1 VLCPS
6 CGHENR
12 EDATFCLKCGGRF
25 AVTCPSC
32 QRELPPEAEFCDKCG
47 GSLAEV
53 APSPP
58 TPAPTRTPTVPTSF
72 AAGRYQVKRFLG
84 EGGRKRV
91 YLAHDTRLDRDVA
104 FSLIKTE
111 GLDASGLARVRRE
124 AQAMGRLGS
133 HPHIVTVHDIGDED
147 RQPYIIQE
155 FMEGGSVQDIV
166 DQAPDHRLPID
177 QSLQIA
183 AEVCQALQHA
193 HDRGIIHRDVKPGNI
208 WLTADPSASSGQAI
222 ARLGD
227 FGLAVAIDL
236 SRLTR
241 AGMMVGTVAYMPP
254 EQALGGKVDTRSD
267 LYGLG
272 AALYEMVCG
281 RPPFSGHDP
290 VAVISQ
296 HLNTPPVAPSFHNPS
311 LPPALNALILK
322 LLAKNPQDRPSSADE
337 VLAALQTIRR
347 QIQQGEVVVAA
358 EAPAAAPIGRVAWG
372 TFVGRAREIEQLKER
387 LADAFSGLGSVA
399 MVVGDAGIGKTRL
412 LQEFATYARLRGAQV
427 LWGAAYE
434 GEARLPYGPFAEAL
448 RDYVSRTSVETLR
461 QAVTEGSSVLAAL
474 APEVKA
480 KLPDLP
486 EPPPVAAEA
495 EAYRLFQE
503 VTEFLKNASTSAPL
517 VLVLED
523 LQWADKGSCSLL
535 QHLARRLA
543 GSRMLVAISCR
554 EAELEPS
561 HSLREALPHLR
572 RESGFWELPLKGLRE
587 SEVNELITL
596 LAEQELPR
604 PLVLALHQ
612 ETEGNPF
619 FVQETLK
626 HLIETE
632 ALYQEEGRWTSKAT
646 TISDIGLPESVRE
659 VMERRL
665 AGLSEE
671 CHRLLQVGAVLGRRF
686 SLSLAQ
692 RVAELDEEV
701 ILQTVEEA
709 LAAQVVREQRQE
721 RRTYYQ
727 FTSTLLRENLY
738 GRLSAPRRERL
749 HLRAAHALEE
759 AYPDRLEDYAAELA
773 YHYREAGEG
782 APAETAYRWTV
793 KAAQQA
799 LAAYAPA
806 EAVLLYRSAL
816 ELADAVGVPQGEKA
830 NLLLWGLG
838 AAQHGADDLEG
849 MIQSYEE
856 AAREFEGAG
865 DVAGAAMAYAA
876 LSAFLVWQGQ
886 LERALRFAEKGLE
899 LVGPA
904 DQAERAM
911 LLAYH
916 ANSSLMLHRFD
927 TAFREAAEAEALAE
941 HVTDPLTLGA
951 LFSAIAW
958 LYCFGCFP
966 QKAREAGDRSAPAY
980 EAAGELAFACYPR
993 LASLLSGTYQGQVSA
1008 AGPEWPDL
1016 RRLSEQRLA
1025 FQPAYTAAIYHARQR
1040 LLAGDL
1046 VESERI
1052 GDEVLRLVSEMR
1064 VFAIVP
1070 QILELSS
1077 VLMMLTRRYDQ
1088 AEARLAALQAAYEA
1102 AERGAWLAGSWPW
1115 RVRLCLEKGDTASAR
1130 KLLADRPRWPFE
1142 EPLSTGGAYNL
1153 LACGEALAELGETEG
1168 LDACYQRLRE
1178 LNGRGIEFFL
1188 PCLVP
1193 RVIAMLDAVSG
1204 RWDDATTYFEKAL
1217 SLARRLGYRLE
1228 LAATL
1233 LAYAKMRLARDAP
1246 GDAEAA
1252 TAMLNEALH
1261 LYQDMGLPQRVE
1273 KVLAVK
1279 MQAQEKVAPGL
1290 TPPPRARRT
1299 MRSTIEQILPSAL
1312 ADAPGLARH
1321 SDERGTV
1328 TILFTDIEG
1337 STALAQRLGDKA
1349 YHALL
1354 AEHNRILREQVAC
1367 HGGHEVK
1374 SMGDGFMV
1382 AFASAARALSCAVDI
1397 QKAFA
1402 AYNETAEQPI
1412 RVRIGLNTG
1421 ESIEEAGD
1429 YFGTAV
1435 TLAARI
1441 AARAQGGQI
1450 LVSEVVRTVGGSL
1463 AGVEFRDAGR
1473 KQLKGIKGR
1482 QRVFEVVW

>member
-1 VLCPS
+1 VGQKFCDS
-6 CGHENR
+6 CGQ
-12 EDATFCLKCGGRF
+12 
-25 AVTCPSC
+25 AVS
-32 QRELPPEAEFCDKCG
+32 
-47 GSLAEV
+47 
-53 APSPP
+53 AP
-58 TPAPTRTPTVPTSF
+58 PTRTPTPSPAAPTSF
-72 AAGRYQVKRFLG
+72 AADRYQIKRFLG

-104 FSLIKTE
+104 FSIVKTE
-111 GLDASGLARVRRE
+111 GLDAAGLARVRRE
-124 AQAMGRLGS
+124 AQAMGRLGD
-133 HPHIVTVHDIGDED
+133 HPNVVTVHDIGEEAG
-147 RQPYIIQE
+147 QPCIVCQ
-155 FMEGGSVQDIV
+155 FMEGGSVLDIV
-166 DQAPDHRLPID
+166 EQAPNHTLRID

-183 AEVCQALQHA
+183 SEVCQALQHA

-208 WLTADPSASSGQAI
+208 WLTADGH

-227 FGLAVAIDL
+227 FGLAVALDL
-236 SRLTR
+236 SRMTQ

-272 AALYEMVCG
+272 ATLYEMLTG

-311 LPPALNALILK
+311 LPPALNDLILK
-322 LLAKNPQDRPSSADE
+322 LLAKDPQDRPSSADD
-337 VLAALQTIRR
+337 VLAVLQTLRE
-347 QIQQGEVVVAA
+347 QIEQGELVAA
-358 EAPAAAPIGRVAWG
+358 AEPVAATPIGRVAWG
-372 TFVGRAREIEQLKER
+372 TFVGREREMEQLKER

-448 RDYVSRTSVETLR
+448 QDYVSRTSVQTLR
-461 QAVTEGSSVLAAL
+461 QAVTEGSSVLAPL
-474 APEVKA
+474 APELKA

-543 GSRMLVAISCR
+543 GSRLLLVISCR

-561 HSLREALPHLR
+561 HPLREALPHLR
-572 RESGFWELPLKGLRE
+572 REGGFWELSLKGLRE
-587 SEVNELITL
+587 SEVKELVTV
-596 LAEQELPR
+596 LAEQEVPR
-604 PLVLALHQ
+604 ALVLALHQ

-632 ALYQEEGRWTSKAT
+632 VLYQEEGQWTSKAP
-646 TISDIGLPESVRE
+646 ISDIGLPESVRD

-671 CHRLLQVGAVLGRRF
+671 CRRLLQVGAVLGRRF

-701 ILQTVEEA
+701 VLRAVEEA

-727 FTSTLLRENLY
+727 FTSTLLRENLH

-749 HLRAAHALEE
+749 HLRAARALEE

-799 LAAYAPA
+799 VAAYAPA
-806 EAVLLYRSAL
+806 EAVALYGSAL
-816 ELADAVGVPQGEKA
+816 ELADAVGLSRGEKA
-830 NLLLWGLG
+830 ALLWDL
-838 AAQHGADDLEG
+838 AFAQHGAGDLEG
-849 MIQSYEE
+849 HIQSSEE
-856 AAREFEGAG
+856 AAREFEAAG
-865 DVAGAAMAYAA
+865 DVAGAARAYSWLAGY
-876 LSAFLVWQGQ
+876 LGWQGRVRRGLQ
-886 LERALRFAEKGLE
+886 FAEKGLE

-904 DQAERAM
+904 DRAERAM

-916 ANSSLMLHRFD
+916 AIDSLSLHRFD
-927 TAFREAAEAEALAE
+927 TVFKEIAEAESLAE
-941 HVTDPLTLGA
+941 HITDPWTLGHV
-951 LFSAIAW
+951 FNGIAY
-958 LYCFGCFP
+958 LYWFACFP
-966 QKAREAGDRSAPAY
+966 QKAQEASDRGAAAL
-980 EAAGELAFACYPR
+980 EAAGEVALACYPR
-993 LASLLSGTYQGQVSA
+993 LWSLLSATAQGRVAA

-1016 RRLSEQRLA
+1016 LRISEQRLA
-1025 FQPAYTAAIYHARQR
+1025 FRPAYTAALYVAWQR

-1046 VESERI
+1046 AESERI
-1052 GDEVLRLVSEMR
+1052 GEETLTLASEMG
-1064 VFAIVP
+1064 VFGIVP
-1070 QILELSS
+1070 LLLEQSA

-1088 AEARLAALQAAYEA
+1088 AEARLAALEA
-1102 AERGAWLAGSWPW
+1102 TVRRPGGWLAGSWPY
-1115 RVRLCLEKGDTASAR
+1115 RIRLRLEKGDTASAR
-1130 KLLADRPRWPFE
+1130 ELLADRPQWPFE
-1142 EPLSTGGAYNL
+1142 EPLTVGGAGNL

-1178 LNGRGIEFFL
+1178 LNGRGIEFVW
-1188 PCLVP
+1188 PCLVS
-1193 RVIAMLDAVSG
+1193 RVIAMMDAVSR

-1233 LAYAKMRLARDAP
+1233 LAYAKMRLARDAA
-1246 GDAEAA
+1246 GDSEAA
-1252 TAMLNEALH
+1252 TAMLNEALQ
-1261 LYQDMGLPQRVE
+1261 LNQDMGLPQRAE

-1290 TPPPRARRT
+1290 TPPPRAKRT
-1299 MRSTIEQILPSAL
+1299 LRSTIEQILPSAL
-1312 ADAPGLARH
+1312 ADAPSLARH
-1321 SDERGTV
+1321 SDEQGTV

-1354 AEHNRILREQVAC
+1354 AEHNRILREQVAR

-1402 AYNETAEQPI
+1402 AYNARLSGHPEPVEGSAEPGAEPVSAHAEPVEAPI
-1412 RVRIGLNTG
+1412 NIRIGLNTG

-1482 QRVFEVVW
+1482 QRVYEVVWE

>member
-1 VLCPS
+1 
-6 CGHENR
+6 
-12 EDATFCLKCGGRF
+12 
-25 AVTCPSC
+25 
-32 QRELPPEAEFCDKCG
+32 
-47 GSLAEV
+47 
-53 APSPP
+53 
-58 TPAPTRTPTVPTSF
+58 
-72 AAGRYQVKRFLG
+72 
-84 EGGRKRV
+84 
-91 YLAHDTRLDRDVA
+91 
-104 FSLIKTE
+104 
-111 GLDASGLARVRRE
+111 
-124 AQAMGRLGS
+124 MGRLGD
-133 HPHIVTVHDIGDED
+133 HPNVVTVYDIGEEAG
-147 RQPYIIQE
+147 QPYIVCQ
-155 FMEGGSVQDIV
+155 FMEGGSVEDLI

-177 QSLQIA
+177 QSLQMA
-183 AEVCQALQHA
+183 SEVCQALRHA
-193 HDRGIIHRDVKPGNI
+193 HERGIIHRDVKPGNI
-208 WLTADPSASSGQAI
+208 WLSREGHAE
-222 ARLGD
+222 LGD
-227 FGLAVAIDL
+227 FGLAVALDL
-236 SRLTR
+236 SRMTQ

-254 EQALGGKVDTRSD
+254 EQALGGKVDNRSD

-272 AALYEMVCG
+272 ATLYETLTG

-311 LPPALNALILK
+311 LPPALNDLILK
-322 LLAKNPQDRPSSADE
+322 LLAKNPPDRPSSADE
-337 VLAALQTIRR
+337 VLATLQALRE
-347 QIQQGEVVVAA
+347 QIERGEVVAPA
-358 EAPAAAPIGRVAWG
+358 EAPAVPSIGRVAWG
-372 TFVGRAREIEQLKER
+372 TFVGREREMEQLKGR

-461 QAVTEGSSVLAAL
+461 QAVTEGSLVLAAL
-474 APEVKA
+474 APELKA

-543 GSRMLVAISCR
+543 GARLLLAISCR

-561 HSLREALPHLR
+561 HPIREALPHLR

-587 SEVNELITL
+587 SEVKELVAV
-596 LAEQELPR
+596 LAEQEVPR
-604 PLVLALHQ
+604 ALVLALHQ

-632 ALYQEEGRWTSKAT
+632 VLYQEQGRWTSKAA
-646 TISDIGLPESVRE
+646 ISDIGLPESVRD

-665 AGLSEE
+665 AGLSQE
-671 CHRLLQVGAVLGRRF
+671 CRRLLQVGAVLGRRF

-692 RVAELDEEV
+692 RVAELDEEL
-701 ILQTVEEA
+701 ILRAVEEA

-759 AYPDRLEDYAAELA
+759 AYPDHLENYAAELA

-816 ELADAVGVPQGEKA
+816 ELADAVGLSQGEKA
-830 NLLLWGLG
+830 NLLYWGLR
-838 AAQHGADDLEG
+838 AAQRGAGDFEG
-849 MIQSYEE
+849 MIQSFEE
-856 AAREFEGAG
+856 AARGFEGAG
-865 DVAGAAMAYAA
+865 DVAGAARAYSYLAG
-876 LSAFLVWQGQ
+876 FLGWQGQ
-886 LERALRFAEKGLE
+886 LERGLRFAEKGLE

-904 DQAERAM
+904 DRVERAI

-916 ANSSLMLHRFD
+916 ANSSLWLHRFD
-927 TAFREAAEAEALAE
+927 TAFKEVAEAESLAE
-941 HVTDPLTLGA
+941 HVSDPGTLGI
-951 LFSAIAW
+951 LFNAIAW
-958 LYCFGCFP
+958 LYCFACFP
-966 QKAREAGDRSAPAY
+966 QKAREAGDRAAAAS
-980 EAAGELAFACYPR
+980 EAVGELAGSCYPR
-993 LASLLSGTYQGQVSA
+993 LPSLLSMNMEGRVSA
-1008 AGPEWPDL
+1008 GGPEWAEF
-1016 RRLSEQRLA
+1016 RRLSEERLA
-1025 FQPAYTAAIYHARQR
+1025 FQPAYDAALGVAWQR
-1040 LLAGDL
+1040 LMSGDL

-1052 GDEVLRLVSEMR
+1052 GAEVLTLASEMR
-1064 VFAIVP
+1064 VFAIIP
-1070 QILELSS
+1070 DILEHSAM
-1077 VLMMLTRRYDQ
+1077 LMMLTGRYDQ

-1102 AERGAWLAGSWPW
+1102 AGRGTWLAGSWPG
-1115 RVRLCLEKGDTASAR
+1115 RLRLYLEKGDMASAR
-1130 KLLADRPRWPFE
+1130 KLLADRPQWPFE
-1142 EPLSTGGAYNL
+1142 EPLSVGGAYNL

-1178 LNGRGIEFFL
+1178 LNGRGIEFL
-1188 PCLVP
+1188 QPCLVS
-1193 RVIAMLDAVSG
+1193 RVIAMMDAASR
-1204 RWDDATTYFEKAL
+1204 RWEDATTYFEKAL

-1252 TAMLNEALH
+1252 TAMLSETLR
-1261 LYQDMGLPQRVE
+1261 LYQDMGLPQRAE
-1273 KVLAVK
+1273 KVLAAK

-1290 TPPPRARRT
+1290 TPSPPRAKRT

-1312 ADAPGLARH
+1312 ADAPSLARH

-1349 YHALL
+1349 YHGLL
-1354 AEHNRILREQVAC
+1354 AEHNRILREQVAR

-1382 AFASAARALSCAVDI
+1382 AFASAARALACAVAI

-1402 AYNETAEQPI
+1402 AYSQEHPELPI
-1412 RVRIGLNTG
+1412 KVRIGVNTG
-1421 ESIEEAGD
+1421 ESIQEAGD

-1441 AARAQGGQI
+1441 AAKAQGGQI
-1450 LVSEVVRTVGGSL
+1450 LVSEVARAVGGSL

-1473 KQLKGIKGR
+1473 KQLKGIPGR
-1482 QRVFEVVW
+1482 QRVYEVVWEG

>member
-1 VLCPS
+1 MSCAAALKRVCAS
-6 CGHENR
+6 CGAE
-12 EDATFCLKCGGRF
+12 A
-25 AVTCPSC
+25 
-32 QRELPPEAEFCDKCG
+32 PPEARFCISC
-47 GSLAEV
+47 A
-53 APSPP
+53 APFEAPPPP
-58 TPAPTRTPTVPTSF
+58 TPAPTPTPTIPTAF

-84 EGGRKRV
+84 EGGKKRV

-166 DQAPDHRLPID
+166 DKAPDHRLPID

-183 AEVCQALQHA
+183 SEVCQALQHA

-208 WLTADPSASSGQAI
+208 WLTADGH

-236 SRLTR
+236 SRLTQ

-272 AALYEMVCG
+272 ATLYEMVCG

-337 VLAALQTIRR
+337 VLAALQTLR
-347 QIQQGEVVVAA
+347 QQVEQGEVVAAA

-372 TFVGRAREIEQLKER
+372 TFVGREREMEQLKGR
-387 LADAFSGLGSVA
+387 LADAFSGLGAVI

-434 GEARLPYGPFAEAL
+434 GEARLPYGPLAEAL

-461 QAVTEGSSVLAAL
+461 QAVTEGSLVLAAL

-517 VLVLED
+517 LLVLED

-543 GSRMLVAISCR
+543 GSRLLLAISCR

-561 HSLREALPHLR
+561 HPLREALTHLR

-587 SEVNELITL
+587 SEVRELVTVL
-596 LAEQELPR
+596 TEQEVPR
-604 PLVLALHQ
+604 ALVLALHQ

-632 ALYQEEGRWTSKAT
+632 VLYQEEGRWTSKAA
-646 TISDIGLPESVRE
+646 ISDIGLPESVRE

-671 CHRLLQVGAVLGRRF
+671 CRRLLQVGAVLGRRF

-701 ILQTVEEA
+701 ILRAVEEA

-727 FTSTLLRENLY
+727 FTSTLLRENLH

-799 LAAYAPA
+799 MAAYAPA
-806 EAVLLYRSAL
+806 EAVPLYRSAL
-816 ELADAVGVPQGEKA
+816 ELADALGVSQGEKA
-830 NLLLWGLG
+830 ALLSDL
-838 AAQHGADDLEG
+838 AVAQWRAGDFEG
-849 MIQSYEE
+849 VIQSFEE
-856 AAREFEGAG
+856 AAQEFQAAG
-865 DVAGAAMAYAA
+865 DVAEAAMTYTKLA
-876 LSAFLVWQGQ
+876 AFLPWQGQ
-886 LERALRFAEKGLE
+886 VRRALRFVEKGLE
-899 LVGPA
+899 VVGPA
-904 DQAERAM
+904 DQAERAV
-911 LLAYH
+911 LLAQH
-916 ANSSLMLHRFD
+916 AYNSLSVHRFD
-927 TAFREAAEAEALAE
+927 TAFDEVAEAESLAE
-941 HVTDPLTLGA
+941 HITDPWTVGM
-951 LFSAIAW
+951 LFNGIAYFHW
-958 LYCFGCFP
+958 LACFP
-966 QKAREAGDRSAPAY
+966 QKAQEAGDRTAAEW
-980 EAAGELAFACYPR
+980 EAAGDVTAACYPR
-993 LASLLSGTYQGQVSA
+993 LWSLLSATAQGRVSA
-1008 AGPEWPDL
+1008 AGPEWADL

-1025 FQPAYTAAIYHARQR
+1025 FQPACTAGLYVAWQR

-1046 VESERI
+1046 LESERI
-1052 GDEVLRLVSEMR
+1052 AEEVLTLTSEMR
-1064 VFAIVP
+1064 IFAIMP
-1070 QILELSS
+1070 LLLEYYPAYMT
-1077 VLMMLTRRYDQ
+1077 VTGCYDEAETRL
-1088 AEARLAALQAAYEA
+1088 EAL
-1102 AERGAWLAGSWPW
+1102 GATVRRPGGWLAGSWPY
-1115 RVRLCLEKGDTASAR
+1115 RVRLCLEKGDMASAR

-1142 EPLSTGGAYNL
+1142 EPLSVGGAGIL

-1178 LNGRGIEFFL
+1178 LNGRGVEFL
-1188 PCLVP
+1188 WPCLVP
-1193 RVIAMLDAVSG
+1193 RVIAMLDALSR

-1233 LAYAKMRLARDAP
+1233 FWYARMRLARDAP
-1246 GDAEAA
+1246 GDPEAA
-1252 TAMLNEALH
+1252 TAMLNEALQ
-1261 LYQDMGLPQRVE
+1261 LYQDMGLPQRAE

-1279 MQAQEKVAPGL
+1279 MQAQERVAPGL
-1290 TPPPRARRT
+1290 TPSPRRARRT
-1299 MRSTIEQILPSAL
+1299 TRSTIEQILPSAL

-1354 AEHNRILREQVAC
+1354 AEHNRILREQVAR

-1374 SMGDGFMV
+1374 CMGDGFMV
-1382 AFASAARALSCAVDI
+1382 AFASAARALSCAVAI

-1402 AYNETAEQPI
+1402 QHNERAEQAI
-1412 RVRIGLNTG
+1412 NVRIGLNTG

-1441 AARAQGGQI
+1441 AARAQGGQV

-1482 QRVFEVVW
+1482 QRVYEVGW